1 MSRAAL
7 RRPRSPPPSKFSGT
21 GRPLQPPLNPFE
33 AHGLK
38 TSLSPFDIFL
48 CLGFSL
54 ALPVGQLMF
63 KWGAE
68 YSRGL
73 DGGFIAKLVFNW
85 PLMGAFAWYGLTSIL
100 WFYILTRTP
109 LSVAYPFS
117 LVGAALVPIVGW
129 VVFRE
134 AMTFNSL
141 IGYVLIIAGM
151 VFVMRSP

>member
-1 MSRAAL
+1 
-7 RRPRSPPPSKFSGT
+7 
-21 GRPLQPPLNPFE
+21 
-33 AHGLK
+33 
-38 TSLSPFDIFL
+38 
-48 CLGFSL
+48 
-54 ALPVGQLMF
+54 MF

-73 DGGFIAKLVFNW
+73 SGGFIAKLIFNW

-100 WFYILTRTP
+100 WFYILTRLP
-109 LSVAYPFS
+109 LSLAYPFS

-134 AMTFNSL
+134 AMTLNGI

-151 VFVMRSP
+151 VFVTRGQ

>member
-1 MSRAAL
+1 
-7 RRPRSPPPSKFSGT
+7 
-21 GRPLQPPLNPFE
+21 
-33 AHGLK
+33 
-38 TSLSPFDIFL
+38 
-48 CLGFSL
+48 
-54 ALPVGQLMF
+54 
-63 KWGAE
+63 
-68 YSRGL
+68 
-73 DGGFIAKLVFNW
+73 
-85 PLMGAFAWYGLTSIL
+85 MGAFAWYGLTSIL